1 MEVDRRHELAS
12 FLRAKRARVSV
23 EQTPLARGGPR
34 RRVPGLRREEVAEL
48 AHISLTYY
56 TKLERGKVPSISGV
70 VLDGLVGALWL
81 SPDERA
87 YITSLI
93 PISEETTRRSTRDGL
108 GTQAPL
114 VRRVLDDLGTCPAYV
129 LDLACTIV
137 VANDLA
143 RALYR
148 LHFDGPG
155 RGNTVRFLFLDP
167 RARDFFAD
175 WRRWADEAVQYLRA
189 SWAHYP
195 QDDGVNTL
203 VCELHAACEEFR
215 TAWDAHEVTYQAAGR
230 RRLRHPD
237 VGELELEFLNLDFQD
252 RPDMRLT
259 VYSALPGSPSA
270 ERLARLRQ

>member
-70 VLDGLVGALWL
+70 VLDGLVGALRL

-252 RPDMRLT
+252 QPDMRLT

>member
-1 MEVDRRHELAS
+1 M
-12 FLRAKRARVSV
+12 
-23 EQTPLARGGPR
+23 
-34 RRVPGLRREEVAEL
+34 
-48 AHISLTYY
+48 
-56 TKLERGKVPSISGV
+56 
-70 VLDGLVGALWL
+70 VLDGLVGALRL

-167 RARDFFAD
+167 RARDFFVD

-203 VCELHAACEEFR
+203 VCELHAACEKFR

-270 ERLARLRQ
+270 ERLAKLRR

>member
-1 MEVDRRHELAS
+1 M
-12 FLRAKRARVSV
+12 
-23 EQTPLARGGPR
+23 
-34 RRVPGLRREEVAEL
+34 
-48 AHISLTYY
+48 
-56 TKLERGKVPSISGV
+56 
-70 VLDGLVGALWL
+70 
-81 SPDERA
+81 
-87 YITSLI
+87 
-93 PISEETTRRSTRDGL
+93 
-108 GTQAPL
+108 
-114 VRRVLDDLGTCPAYV
+114 
-129 LDLACTIV
+129 
-137 VANDLA
+137 
-143 RALYR
+143 
-148 LHFDGPG
+148 
-155 RGNTVRFLFLDP
+155 RFLFLDP
-167 RARDFFAD
+167 RARDFFVD

-195 QDDGVNTL
+195 QDDGVNAL

>member
-34 RRVPGLRREEVAEL
+34 RRVPGLHREEVAEL

-56 TKLERGKVPSISGV
+56 TRLERGKVPSISGV
-70 VLDGLVGALWL
+70 VLDGLVGALRL

-108 GTQAPL
+108 GAQAPL

-129 LDLACTIV
+129 LDLACTSV
-137 VANDLA
+137 VANALA

>member
-1 MEVDRRHELAS
+1 MEVDRHHELAS
-12 FLRAKRARVSV
+12 FLRAKRAQVNV
-23 EQTPLARGGPR
+23 EQTPLAHGGSR

-56 TKLERGKVPSISGV
+56 TRLERGKVPSFSGA
-70 VLDGLVGALWL
+70 VLDGLVGALRL

-93 PISEETTRRSTRDGL
+93 PISEELTRRNTRDGL
-108 GTQAPL
+108 GAQEAL
-114 VRRVLDDLGTCPAYV
+114 MRRFLDDLRTCPAYV

-155 RGNTVRFLFLDP
+155 RGNAVRFLFLDP
-167 RARDFFAD
+167 RARDFFVD
-175 WRRWADEAVQYLRA
+175 WRQWADEAVQYLRA
-189 SWAHYP
+189 SRARYP
-195 QDDGVNTL
+195 QDAGVNEL

-215 TAWDAHEVTYQAAGR
+215 TAWEAHEVTYRATGR
-230 RRLRHPD
+230 RRLRHPE
-237 VGELELEFLNLDFQD
+237 VGELELEFLNLDLEERQD
-252 RPDMRLT
+252 VRLT

-270 ERLARLRQ
+270 ERLAKLRR